1 MTSPGRSTA
10 YRLIVAMRS
19 GIATIVRSEAI
30 TSGTAALLPAAGQIS
45 DRMTNLTGAA
55 QED

>member
-55 QED
+55 QEG